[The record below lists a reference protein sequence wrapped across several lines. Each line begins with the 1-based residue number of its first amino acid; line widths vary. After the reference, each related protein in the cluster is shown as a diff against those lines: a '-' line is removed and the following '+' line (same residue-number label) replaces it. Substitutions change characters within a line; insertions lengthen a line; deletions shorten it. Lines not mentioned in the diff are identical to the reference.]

1 MDRSL
6 ERLRKVACASVLPVL
21 ALLATDRALADTAST
36 TLRQTARE
44 ALVYSQPAR
53 YAVAEFFVT
62 YQRMPTSSKEA
73 GLEGALSS
81 ERFEV
86 SIVSAGVIALALAA
100 DGSGPRV
107 HLFLIPGVTP
117 SALVWKCVSNDIPEV
132 ADLVPSCA
140 FDPGYMPTFETPESL
155 EAKAN
160 PGLLILNI
168 DGQRFRLYPEGVMS
182 GSPSSAVGAPEF
194 ERLSEAG
201 RERFITT
208 ILDRVASEL
217 DSLDRVLSV
226 ASWLEAMGPS
236 ARPILERRIVGE
248 PSTGAAAL
256 LALCR
261 VAPRPT
267 QTGVVNYCAATAST
281 RAPEAVKRL
290 NELAGRQLRDPYDHP
305 NYAGRVFD
313 CSGAIAVLAALGQWA
328 RPEANALGALLDDAR
343 TEMWPGGRNHCKRR
357 DVAVTLLR
365 ILLTAPPPDTSNP
378 ELIDSAVAALARI
391 VMFGPV
397 DRDAKPAELGALLD
411 AQTELREHFSR
422 RIGVLANGWAARECK
437 SISYETPTLITDLGM
452 LGFDALQP
460 LLDRTADS
468 TGECNSPHGGVE
480 LRALAALLAAYPG
493 QATNRYRMAHT
504 GYARDAFINAA
515 LDVVR
520 QTDDSRTK
528 NLLDRFLVE
537 VRYAPIHVV
546 PFAVSFPGNPE
557 LKWIAYPNW
566 TIAFSKDS
574 PSKDLRAAYRDFAAL
589 WPDCAIP
596 VDDESAWRSVEHAKR
611 LFVFPCGS
619 DEPSMV
625 AIGSPEGFKRM
636 QLPDRLAGLQL
647 DKDAIVGVSDVDND
661 GNLEI
666 LLVVHC
672 DGREPGCADGDIPDT
687 YEFLEEDGDQFSHF
701 RVGP

>member
-6 ERLRKVACASVLPVL
+6 ERLRKVACVSVLPVL
-21 ALLATDRALADTAST
+21 ALLATDRALADTART

-44 ALVYSQPAR
+44 ALYYSYPAR
-53 YAVAEFFVT
+53 AAVAEFFVSQ
-62 YQRMPTSSKEA
+62 QRMPTSSKEA

-100 DGSGPRV
+100 SGSGPRV
-107 HLFLIPGVTP
+107 HVFLIPGVTT

-132 ADLVPSCA
+132 ADLVPSCT
-140 FDPGYMPTFETPESL
+140 FDPGYVPTFETPESL

-182 GSPSSAVGAPEF
+182 RSTSGVVNAPEF
-194 ERLSEAG
+194 EKLSETG
-201 RERFITT
+201 REQLITT
-208 ILDRVASEL
+208 MLDRVASEL

-236 ARPILERRIVGE
+236 ARPILEQRIVGE

-261 VAPRPT
+261 VVPIPT
-267 QTGVVNYCAATAST
+267 QTGEANSCAATAST
-281 RAPEAVKRL
+281 RAPEVVKRL

-305 NYAGRVFD
+305 IYGSRAFD
-313 CSGAIAVLAALGQWA
+313 CSGATTVLAALGPAA
-328 RPEANALGALLDDAR
+328 RPGASALGPLLDDPR
-343 TEMWPGGRNHCKRR
+343 TELWPGGRNDCKRR

-365 ILLTAPPPDTSNP
+365 NLLATPPDTTNS
-378 ELIDSAVAALARI
+378 ELIDAAVATLARI

-397 DRDAKPAELGALLD
+397 DRDAKPAKLGALLD
-411 AQTELREHFSR
+411 ARTELREHFSR
-422 RIGVLANGWAARECK
+422 RIAVLANGWAARECS
-437 SISYETPTLITDLGM
+437 SISYETPALITDLGM

-468 TGECNSPHGGVE
+468 TDECSNSHGGIE

-493 QATNRYRMAHT
+493 QATNRYRMAHS

-515 LDVVR
+515 LDIVR
-520 QTDDSRTK
+520 ETDDSRTK
-528 NLLDRFLVE
+528 TLLDRFLVE

-557 LKWIAYPNW
+557 LRWMPYPNW
-566 TIAFSKDS
+566 TIPFAKGT
-574 PSKDLRAAYRDFAAL
+574 PPKDLRTAYREFAER

-596 VDDESAWRSVEHAKR
+596 ADDESAWRSVERAKR

-625 AIGSPEGFKRM
+625 VIGSPEGFKRM
-636 QLPDRLAGLQL
+636 QLPERLAGLRL
-647 DKDAIVGVSDVDND
+647 DKDAIAGVSDVDND
-661 GNLEI
+661 GNLEV
-666 LLVVHC
+666 LVVMHC

-687 YEFLEEDGDQFSHF
+687 YEFVEEDGDRFSHF